1 MVFSSIIFI
10 YYFLPLL
17 LIIYFAFP
25 KKYRN
30 LVLLLFSLCFYF
42 YGEKN
47 YIFLLLGS
55 CFFNYIIGLL
65 IEKKKQKRYLVIGII
80 VNLCLL
86 GYFKYTNFFIE
97 NFNSIFN
104 LSIKSLNVILPLGIS
119 FFTFQNIS
127 YIADVYRNDVKAQR
141 NFLTYSTYITF
152 FPQLVAGPIVRYKD
166 INDELIDRKE
176 SYSLFSQGVTRF
188 LVGLGKK
195 VLIANTIFSM
205 CTFLE
210 GIVPSTIGYWLLAIG
225 YTLNIYFDFSGYS
238 DMAIGLGKMF
248 GFNFLENFNYP
259 LTAVSVTDFWRRW
272 HISLSSFF
280 RDYIYIPL
288 GGNRVSFIK
297 MLRNI
302 FVVWTLT
309 GFWHGA
315 SWNFIFW
322 GLYFFIFL
330 MIEKLFLL
338 KHLNNKIVG
347 RIYTF
352 IVVLIS
358 FIIFNITDLDKLFI
372 TLKGMIGINVDF
384 INFETIYCL
393 KNYLIIIIIA
403 FIGMTPVVNNM
414 LEKLKKGKSRK
425 IIEIFEVLA
434 FLIILVLVT
443 ASLIS
448 NSFNPFIYFRF

>member
-65 IEKKKQKRYLVIGII
+65 IEKKKQKCYLVIGII

-104 LSIKSLNVILPLGIS
+104 LSINSLNVILPLGIS

-127 YIADVYRNDVKAQR
+127 YIADVYRSDVKAQR
-141 NFLTYSTYITF
+141 NFLMYSTYITF

-205 CTFLE
+205 CNFLE
-210 GIVPSTIGYWLLAIG
+210 GISPSTLGYWLLGLG

-302 FVVWTLT
+302 FVVWALT